1 MSGHSK
7 WATTKHKKAAVD
19 AKRGKIFTKIGK
31 EITVAA
37 RLGGGD
43 PDGNPR
49 LRTAV
54 ANAKSVSMPSENIK
68 RAIQKGTGELPGVA
82 YEEITYEGYGPNGVA
97 IIIEVMTDNRNRTVA
112 EIRHT
117 MEKLGK
123 GMGENGCVSWMFH
136 KKGYIVVARAKADE
150 EKLMSLALDA
160 GAEDLQ
166 TEDENFVITTP
177 PNDFEKVKKALE
189 DAGVPLE
196 VAEVTMLPQTYVKL
210 EKEKEAGQMLRL
222 MEALEDNDDVQNVYA
237 NFDIPDEVMNAVGA

>member
-7 WATTKHKKAAVD
+7 WATTKHKKAAID

-54 ANAKSVSMPSENIK
+54 ANAKSVSMPSDNIK